1 MLKLLGVIF
10 CILMGMGFKSTCVL
24 SHSVVSYSLQPH
36 GLQPSRL
43 LCPWDCPGNNT
54 GVGCHFLLQGIFL
67 TKESNPCLI
76 QVSCIV
82 GRFFTIFQSLEY
94 VKAYFF
100 SNLTNLFVSPSSK
113 TLLGSSLH

>member
-43 LCPWDCPGNNT
+43 LCPWQHISMLNDISTATLIVLRSTINGQKR
-54 GVGCHFLLQGIFL
+54 VVAQFLEIS
-67 TKESNPCLI
+67 TP
-76 QVSCIV
+76 
-82 GRFFTIFQSLEY
+82 
-94 VKAYFF
+94 
-100 SNLTNLFVSPSSK
+100 SPNR
-113 TLLGSSLH
+113 